1 MDIEQSDDCEME
13 FRSNK
18 CVNAFSASENV
29 GRFRSRVWSQ
39 SPARKKGKVVVGDDI
54 VEDIL

>member
-1 MDIEQSDDCEME
+1 
-13 FRSNK
+13 
-18 CVNAFSASENV
+18 V